1 MRNWQQ
7 KSRDRAP
14 KKIKGE
20 EFERWYNHKMEQL
33 KILNDELSHEDK
45 FVVYDENYA
54 SKMSDTVFIGYS
66 YIYVMTEKALLIGF
80 ANGYIDE
87 KQWIPKSRIKINLRK
102 RVFEVERK
110 LVNQKRLMIYKVK
123 NVE

>member
-1 MRNWQQ
+1 MGNLRQ

-14 KKIKGE
+14 KKVKGE
-20 EFERWYNHKMEQL
+20 EFERWYNHQMEQL
-33 KILNDELSHEDK
+33 RILNDELSHEDK

-87 KQWIPKSRIKINLRK
+87 KQWIPKSRIKINLRR
-102 RVFEVERK
+102 RVFEMERK

>member
-1 MRNWQQ
+1 MGNLRQ
-7 KSRDRAP
+7 KPRDRAP
-14 KKIKGE
+14 KKVKGVE
-20 EFERWYNHKMEQL
+20 YERWYDHQMEQV

-66 YIYVMTEKALLIGF
+66 YIYVMTEKALLISF
-80 ANGYIDE
+80 MNGHVDE
-87 KQWIPKSRIKINLRK
+87 RQWIPKSRIKINLRR
-102 RVFEVERK
+102 RVFEMERK

>member
-1 MRNWQQ
+1 MGNLRQ

-20 EFERWYNHKMEQL
+20 EFERWYNHQMEQL
-33 KILNDELSHEDK
+33 RILNDELSHEDK